1 MPYELVVKHC
11 SPTLAG
17 LKTGNMFTCSYDDKK
32 SLLCDICVLNKLL
45 GKKGLRVIPLKFSE
59 DKALIYVFRP
69 DKLDSDLRSPEAEIV
84 LKKIGYSCKSTGS
97 CINDLKKRL
106 LSCKD
111 FPHEIGLFLGYPPD
125 DVRSFME
132 SPCRGV
138 KCVGCWKAYSNQEEA
153 EKTFKR
159 FQKCTEIYKK
169 EVGKGK
175 SLEDLIV
182 VEPVNER

>member
-111 FPHEIGLFLGYPPD
+111 FPHEIGLFLGYPPE
-125 DVRSFME
+125 DVNGFIEKRQCKLTGFWKVYGDAEKAEKIFASY
-132 SPCRGV
+132 R
-138 KCVGCWKAYSNQEEA
+138 KCMKVYYNCWCGGCPLEKLAVAAYS
-153 EKTFKR
+153 
-159 FQKCTEIYKK
+159 
-169 EVGKGK
+169 
-175 SLEDLIV
+175 
-182 VEPVNER
+182 